1 MMLLQIRL
9 APGNVMNR
17 KYLSDLLLLLPL
29 TLICVS
35 LNTTFPASIRPIP
48 TLLMY
53 GRIFLIPSIRLFTCD
68 GFNLVLLCDLCSG
81 REFLRHCE
89 LINLGIILNYEIINN
104 NI

>member
-1 MMLLQIRL
+1 MLLQIRL

-35 LNTTFPASIRPIP
+35 LNTTFPTSIRPIP

-53 GRIFLIPSIRLFTCD
+53 GRIFLIPVIRLFMSS

-81 REFLRHCE
+81 CEFLRHCDF
-89 LINLGIILNYEIINN
+89 INLGIILNYEIINN